1 MQRALQIPNET
12 STYNG
17 NNQRIYTR
25 FHRKPQIYPSSFRMN
40 QKKQIDNLEEENVN
54 TLISDIYRQKKF
66 RGMLDPTSPNNKNIF
81 IDTDSEVQRSER
93 IPEEYQKVHNKKSTQ
108 LLIVKT
114 ESQFPETYNSQ
125 NIFKKDGLVRGYYI
139 KVNPNKNYN
148 TYDYEYLKNVENK
161 NKDIRTVFQSPE
173 QEFDENMIYNYN
185 QRYQTQIRPKKEGFN
200 YLNYTDNF
208 NNKNQDQ
215 FGKETER
222 EDLNLLEP
230 ITKNNIYVRNN
241 DIQMG
246 MNPIKNKINRN
257 QQYNRGMVYRKNNVS
272 YSKSNV
278 SELSIDLLNQ
288 QKRQQNEN
296 NNINNFIIKG
306 TSSSIAS
313 PNIEYKNI
321 SNENEGEIN
330 SDESEHQ
337 NELFLYNEPDYNNY
351 ISKKTLRDEVN
362 EKKYNNTKGQGGKVD
377 LYYELMKNK
386 KENNN
391 RSINSINRKNRLYK
405 LERIIE
411 TDENKFY
418 SLIKLQRFIKSYL
431 YLREICAMKIQAVW
445 RGCNTRKIMDL
456 YNNLDEFIYHLSKV
470 QFNHFNND
478 FCFFIKQL
486 FNIYKASISN
496 ENYNEEMNEDIDNN
510 YDMNINNEMID
521 GDFIQERGAFFDP
534 EKLETENEIALVV
547 EGEPNDFD
555 NNRNSKDYD
564 KLKRDYDDLC
574 HQYNE
579 LKNNKQNNIVITN
592 TNKRGGQK
600 KEKNESESTLGSIKS
615 DYKFR
620 FRTNSRDKTN
630 YRGYSEIRR
639 GSDDKEKNS
648 FSNDYDA
655 DLDINRE
662 DDFFNQDGS
671 YDDKDNSGSPINVRK
686 YNYFNVNSE
695 ENSKYFDN
703 ENIKEGDMEKQ
714 NSKNIKSGK
723 YTTKREKSKN
733 IGINKMDKNNINSP
747 SVGKSTSYIG
757 HHSRTFQRN
766 HKNTDDNLLIIP
778 QHEEEF
784 NIIDIKN
791 EMAMT
796 QINNNE
802 NEINDKIKNNEIHIN
817 NKDKNDFMK
826 IIGDK
831 DNEINLLQKK
841 LNDIKNSMKKQK
853 TFDSNLEINNNLNEI
868 NIKGNKSQFI
878 QLNSLESKENN
889 IYNNRLMS
897 PRIFSRLEPEGIYNN
912 RFKVESYDVFSKEN
926 DNIKREQ
933 RKNLLRNR
941 SQSNSI
947 SLRNEINLK
956 GSKLYKLKEN
966 NKLDQIIKNA
976 EFSLINIPRREIKI
990 VTKKILKKTN
1000 YIHSKFKDNKTMISS
1015 QNEFDIKRSTTENRM
1030 NKNRIFNSLDNKMSN
1045 ENIINIKGKVRVFDN
1060 VKLNKNN
1067 MEFINLKGNPK
1078 QLRTKKLILNKS
1090 YENVINI
1097 GSQFKINGIIRLRKA
1112 NIINRKTQFKIDG
1125 IKKDL
1130 SDKNCDTCD
1139 LIPKEIR
1146 ITTKKVVKKTNIIKP
1161 KIKNEISYKD
1171 EISLEG
1177 LKEPMNQLNEKDYTI
1192 KKEEWKNLLKEEVQQ
1207 NKFLIK
1213 RISKNIYSKFKDI
1226 KEREA
1231 KYIKNNKEN
1240 IVDNS
1245 IKINIQGLE
1254 EDENIKLNIEKDLN
1268 NALLKIEN
1276 VNKKNVIVK
1285 KINLKL
1291 ISNKSSS
1298 QEKDNKKLV
1307 IANNWNEL
1315 LKEES
1320 LQSKF
1325 TIKKK
1330 KSKPIKIE
1338 IQKNI
1343 EITLEATEDISK
1355 AKEKLMDNWK
1365 ELNSEEKVEEI
1376 NIEKQPQQRQI
1387 KITTKKI
1394 LKKTN
1399 YIYKKF
1405 DNSNLS
1411 MINNQLNIEGKKRMP
1426 CSEFTSENSKINI
1439 NINNEYEQKRSL
1451 NERELKALKVNEIF
1465 INAENYKKKEIKIT
1479 TKMSVTKTKFIHKK
1493 FKNNYISHENQI
1505 NIKRQKPKYNKLEL
1519 SIPPEENELDKLKNK
1534 LKEFEEKGVQ
1544 KEEKTTDT
1552 LDLERKEIK
1561 ITTKK
1566 VVKKTNIL
1574 KPKFNNNSI
1583 CENTQININRI
1594 QQENEEEKNNKLN
1607 IVKIINKRNKENVI
1621 NKVSQIQLLQAK
1633 VQNKNYNN
1641 ITENITDEKTQ
1652 LSDVKLLSQKKKLL
1666 SKQKDE
1672 SVSKGKKI
1680 NKTKKLKTVVVYVDK
1695 KFDLKN
1701 CFDKWNHSTINIEL
1715 KNALKNKIKN
1725 KKHSK
1730 SNLTSDNIEPN
1741 TENEITEENKTNE
1754 EITNFET
1761 INFEDKKN
1769 STVNTKSTNNG
1780 KKGGK
1785 KKKIKIKYIKS
1796 NNNDN
1801 SINSSKS
1808 SENKLSISEETN
1820 SVEGTI
1826 ENNTIKYRN
1835 IKSIDED
1842 TKDMKS
1848 LESKSTKKPFI
1859 LRISKVE
1866 VKKKILKSNSKTV
1879 QKEENVNIKN
1889 KFMSLYSSLIT
1900 RHFFQKWHQNKAND
1914 INWMQKLMRRHI
1926 VKSLL
1931 MNKKIDKFKIHLI
1944 KYIFKN

>member
-1 MQRALQIPNET
+1 
-12 STYNG
+12 
-17 NNQRIYTR
+17 
-25 FHRKPQIYPSSFRMN
+25 MN
-40 QKKQIDNLEEENVN
+40 QKNQVDNLEEENVN
-54 TLISDIYRQKKF
+54 TLISDIYKQKKF
-66 RGMLDPTSPNNKNIF
+66 RGMLDPSSPNNKNIF
-81 IDTDSEVQRSER
+81 IDTDSEIQKSER
-93 IPEEYQKVHNKKSTQ
+93 VPEEYQKAHNKKSTQ

-125 NIFKKDGLVRGYYI
+125 NIFKKDGLVKGYYI

-161 NKDIRTVFQSPE
+161 NKEMRTVFRSPE
-173 QEFDENMIYNYN
+173 PEYDDNMIYNYN
-185 QRYQTQIRPKKEGFN
+185 QRYQTQIRPKKEVYN
-200 YLNYTDNF
+200 YLNYTDNS
-208 NNKNQDQ
+208 NTGRRNQYE
-215 FGKETER
+215 KETER
-222 EDLNLLEP
+222 EDLNLVESNS
-230 ITKNNIYVRNN
+230 KNNIYVRNK

-246 MNPIKNKINRN
+246 LNPIKNKINRQ
-257 QQYNRGMVYRKNNVS
+257 QQYYRGMVYKKNNVS
-272 YSKSNV
+272 YSKSNA
-278 SELSIDLLNQ
+278 SDLSIDLLNQ

-306 TSSSIAS
+306 TTSNIAS
-313 PNIEYKNI
+313 PNIEIKNI
-321 SNENEGEIN
+321 SNENAGEIN
-330 SDESEHQ
+330 SEESDHQ
-337 NELFLYNEPDYNNY
+337 NELFLFNEPDYNNY
-351 ISKKTLRDEVN
+351 VTKKIVIDELN
-362 EKKYNNTKGQGGKVD
+362 EPKYTNTHRQGGKVD
-377 LYYELMKNK
+377 LNYELMRNK
-386 KENNN
+386 KENKY
-391 RSINSINRKNRLYK
+391 RSINSINRKDRLNK
-405 LERIIE
+405 LEKIIE

-486 FNIYKASISN
+486 FNIYKASIAN
-496 ENYNEEMNEDIDNN
+496 ENYNDEMENN
-510 YDMNINNEMID
+510 DDMNINNEMID
-521 GDFIQERGAFFDP
+521 DDFIQERGAFFDP

-547 EGEPNDFD
+547 EGEPNNFEE
-555 NNRNSKDYD
+555 NRNSNKDYD
-564 KLKRDYDDLC
+564 KLKRDYDDLY

-579 LKNNKQNNIVITN
+579 LKNNKS
-592 TNKRGGQK
+592 TNKRGGK
-600 KEKNESESTLGSIKS
+600 KERNETESTIGSIKS

-639 GSDDKEKNS
+639 GEDDKEKNS

-662 DDFFNQDGS
+662 DDFFNQEMS
-671 YDDKDNSGSPINVRK
+671 YDDKDNSGSPINTRK

-703 ENIKEGDMEKQ
+703 ENIKEGDTANQ
-714 NSKNIKSGK
+714 NSKNIRSGK
-723 YTTKREKSKN
+723 YTTKREKPKN
-733 IGINKMDKNNINSP
+733 IGLNKMDKNSIYSP
-747 SVGKSTSYIG
+747 SIGKSTSYIG
-757 HHSRTFQRN
+757 HHSKTFQRN
-766 HKNTDDNLLIIP
+766 YKNTDDNNLIIP
-778 QHEEEF
+778 KREEEF
-784 NIIDIKN
+784 NIIDNKEMFLSPKEIHNRNIK
-791 EMAMT
+791 
-796 QINNNE
+796 INKDG
-802 NEINDKIKNNEIHIN
+802 NEINADINIK

-841 LNDIKNSMKKQK
+841 LNEIKNSVNRQK
-853 TFDSNLEINNNLNEI
+853 IFDSNLEINNNLNEI
-868 NIKGNKSQFI
+868 NIKGNRSQYI
-878 QLNSLESKENN
+878 HLNNLESNDDK
-889 IYNNRLMS
+889 IYDNRMMS
-897 PRIFSRLEPEGIYNN
+897 PRTFSRLEPEGINNN
-912 RFKVESYDVFSKEN
+912 RFKVESYGLFSKEK
-926 DNIKREQ
+926 DNTRKDQ
-933 RKNLLRNR
+933 KKNLLRNR
-941 SQSNSI
+941 SESNSI

-1015 QNEFDIKRSTTENRM
+1015 QNEFDIKRSITENKM
-1030 NKNRIFNSLDNKMSN
+1030 NKDRTFNKFDNKMTN
-1045 ENIINIKGKVRVFDN
+1045 ENIIDIKGRGRIFDN

-1067 MEFINLKGNPK
+1067 IEFINLKGDSI
-1078 QLRTKKLILNKS
+1078 QLKKKKLILNKS

-1097 GSQFKINGIIRLRKA
+1097 RSQFKINGKSQLRKPH
-1112 NIINRKTQFKIDG
+1112 IINKKVQFKIDG

-1130 SDKNCDTCD
+1130 SDKNCDTND

-1161 KIKNEISYKD
+1161 KIKNEISYKN

-1177 LKEPMNQLNEKDYTI
+1177 LKEPINQVNEKEYII
-1192 KKEEWKNLLKEEVQQ
+1192 KKQEWKDLLKEEVQQ
-1207 NKFLIK
+1207 NKFMIK
-1213 RISKNIYSKFKDI
+1213 RISKNIYSKLQDT

-1254 EDENIKLNIEKDLN
+1254 EDENINTNIEKDIKKT
-1268 NALLKIEN
+1268 LLKIEN
-1276 VNKKNVIVK
+1276 VNKNNIIVK

-1291 ISNKSSS
+1291 TPNKFSP
-1298 QEKDNKKLV
+1298 QEKNIPKL
-1307 IANNWNEL
+1307 ISTNNWNESL
-1315 LKEES
+1315 RQDS

-1330 KSKPIKIE
+1330 KSKQIKNE

-1343 EITLEATEDISK
+1343 EIVIEPTEDISK
-1355 AKEKLMDNWK
+1355 TKEKLLDNCK
-1365 ELNSEEKVEEI
+1365 ELNSEEKVKEI
-1376 NIEKQPQQRQI
+1376 YIEKQPPQRQI

-1411 MINNQLNIEGKKRMP
+1411 MIHNQLNIEGKQKML
-1426 CSEFTSENSKINI
+1426 CSEFTSDNSKINI
-1439 NINNEYEQKRSL
+1439 NINRTYELKKSL
-1451 NERELKALKVNEIF
+1451 NEGELKASKANEIF
-1465 INAENYKKKEIKIT
+1465 INADNYKKKEIKIT
-1479 TKMSVTKTKFIHKK
+1479 TKMSVTKTKFIHKR

-1519 SIPPEENELDKLKNK
+1519 LIPSKENEKP
-1534 LKEFEEKGVQ
+1534 KEIDEKSIQ

-1574 KPKFNNNSI
+1574 KPKFINNSI
-1583 CENTQININRI
+1583 CENAQININKT
-1594 QQENEEEKNNKLN
+1594 QKEDETENINKLN
-1607 IVKIINKRNKENVI
+1607 KLKIINKRNRENVI
-1621 NKVSQIQLLQAK
+1621 NKVSQIQLLK
-1633 VQNKNYNN
+1633 SKMQNNNYD
-1641 ITENITDEKTQ
+1641 ITENISDEKDQ
-1652 LSDVKLLSQKKKLL
+1652 LSDFKLHSKKNKL
-1666 SKQKDE
+1666 
-1672 SVSKGKKI
+1672 I
-1680 NKTKKLKTVVVYVDK
+1680 NKQEIEPTLKEKKPNKNKKLKTVVVYVDK

-1701 CFDKWNHSTINIEL
+1701 CFEKWNQKTINIEL
-1715 KNALKNKIKN
+1715 KNALKNKIDN

-1730 SNLTSDNIEPN
+1730 SNLTSDNIN
-1741 TENEITEENKTNE
+1741 SITENEITEHNKTNE

-1769 STVNTKSTNNG
+1769 STMNTKSSNND
-1780 KKGGK
+1780 KKSGK
-1785 KKKIKIKYIKS
+1785 KKKIKIKYVK
-1796 NNNDN
+1796 NNTNN

-1808 SENKLSISEETN
+1808 SENKLSMSDEIN
-1820 SVEGTI
+1820 SAEGTN
-1826 ENNTIKYRN
+1826 ENNTIKYSN

-1842 TKDMKS
+1842 NKLMKS
-1848 LESKSTKKPFI
+1848 LESQRTKKPFI
-1859 LRISKVE
+1859 LRINKVE
-1866 VKKKILKSNSKTV
+1866 VKKKILKSNSKTI
-1879 QKEENVNIKN
+1879 QKEENVDTKN
-1889 KFMSLYSSLIT
+1889 KFMSLYSSLII
-1900 RHFFQKWHQNKAND
+1900 RHFFQKWRQNKTNN
-1914 INWMQKLMRRHI
+1914 INWMQKLTRRHV

-1931 MNKKIDKFKIHLI
+1931 MKKKINKFKIHLI
-1944 KYIFKN
+1944 KYIFKNK